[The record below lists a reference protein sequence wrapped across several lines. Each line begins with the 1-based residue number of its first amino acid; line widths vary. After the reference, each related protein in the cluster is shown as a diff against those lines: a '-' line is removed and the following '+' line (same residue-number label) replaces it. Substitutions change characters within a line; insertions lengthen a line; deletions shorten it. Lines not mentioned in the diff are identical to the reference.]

1 MELSIYLWA
10 LLAICVI
17 LIVTG
22 VVLVCLRGKGTKHGR
37 IPSSVTGFEGVENG
51 RNRQS
56 SATMDPFPHQE
67 RGVPLES
74 LMVEDGCGDD
84 GAGGDAQPVKPDAA
98 VFLEESGK
106 GVWANQARLSER
118 GESLG
123 EKERTGPISAR
134 FGTQVDKTLSSED
147 GLENVPDIPGKGIGE
162 TVGSVAPV
170 SHLSGGSHKASV
182 DRNSG
187 SLPALEPS
195 EQLLLLKSHELLLT
209 LSDGLKKLSLA
220 KTDAVRKE
228 KIAEM
233 QAAIALLDVKSE
245 WNDYKACFEKVYPG
259 FWPKVE
265 SLSNEEMSPYE
276 LRLCALLS
284 LGMGTKDIADLTN
297 RSVRTVETS
306 IYKIRKK
313 LNMDSDVKTQD
324 FLKGLL

>member
-37 IPSSVTGFEGVENG
+37 VSSSVTEFEGMENR

-56 SATMDPFPHQE
+56 SATMDSLPHQE
-67 RGVPLES
+67 RGNPLET
-74 LMVEDGCGDD
+74 LMVEDGCEGNGTGTGVDVK
-84 GAGGDAQPVKPDAA
+84 PVKQDAA
-98 VFLEESGK
+98 VFLEETGK
-106 GVWANQARLSER
+106 GVWPNQASFSQS

-123 EKERTGPISAR
+123 EQEKADPISTR
-134 FGTQVDKTLSSED
+134 FGTQADKALPSED
-147 GLENVPDIPGKGIGE
+147 SLKNVSGQGSGE
-162 TVGSVAPV
+162 TVGSIASV
-170 SHLSGGSHKASV
+170 SHLSGSSHNASV

-245 WNDYKACFEKVYPG
+245 WNDYKNCFEKVYPG

-265 SLSNEEMSPYE
+265 SLANEEMSPYE

>member
-10 LLAICVI
+10 LLAVCVI

-22 VVLVCLRGKGTKHGR
+22 VVLVCFRGKGSRHGR
-37 IPSSVTGFEGVENG
+37 FSSPATEFEGVENG
-51 RNRQS
+51 KDRLS
-56 SATMDPFPHQE
+56 SVTMEHFSHQE

-74 LMVEDGCGDD
+74 LIVEDGCG
-84 GAGGDAQPVKPDAA
+84 GNKAGTDVKQVKSDVA
-98 VFLEESGK
+98 VSQEDLGRGVLSGLSSRPGMDESM
-106 GVWANQARLSER
+106 EH
-118 GESLG
+118 
-123 EKERTGPISAR
+123 KEDTGPVPAR
-134 FGTQVDKTLSSED
+134 IGIQVDRTLLSED
-147 GLENVPDIPGKGIGE
+147 GRGFVSGQGQGE
-162 TVGSVAPV
+162 AVGSASSISP
-170 SHLSGGSHKASV
+170 LSGSSHKTSV
-182 DRNSG
+182 DRNNG
-187 SLPALEPS
+187 SLSALNPS

-220 KTDAVRKE
+220 KTDTARKE

-245 WNDYKACFEKVYPG
+245 WNDYKICFEKVYPG

-265 SLSNEEMSPYE
+265 SLASEEMSPYE